1 MNNTLGMRTTLTLG
15 LLALAIGNVP
25 ARAQEYIVEPIVDTV
40 ATQPIGE
47 QGFTQAEL
55 DQMLA
60 PIALYPDAL
69 LSQVL
74 IASTYPLEIVEA
86 ARWSQQNSRLE
97 GEAAVKAVADRS
109 WDPSVKA
116 LVAFPDLLAQ
126 MNEDLEWTRRLG
138 DAMLYQEPQVMDSIQ
153 FLRARADDAG
163 SLESTEHV
171 RVIREEKTIIIE
183 PAETRVVY
191 VPYYDPYIVYGT
203 WWRPA
208 YPPVYWA
215 RPSYYYRG
223 YPGFYWGAGIHVSSG
238 FFFSSFYWPQSSIVI
253 VNTPRYYQP
262 ARYYGSR
269 HYYAPGQRWQHNPV
283 HRRGVAYRH
292 PDVKKRYEQPRLKA
306 GPVTRW
312 PLSGST
318 ASQASRSAPD
328 RRRADGARTD
338 RAWDRNT
345 TAGRDIRDSDGAA
358 PNRTARS
365 ADDWRNRTAGTARVQ
380 GRIQDDERR
389 SPRASGT
396 THASPGAR
404 TARPSPSA
412 TEARLRGTRDTT
424 RVQQSATAPT
434 QQAASGSQ
442 RVTSQRQ
449 ITSQRQQ
456 ATSPPQR
463 TASAATRSNPR
474 AQPPSVQRQRQTVSR
489 APQATTSGR
498 PDRTADAAPAPQPRA
513 TSRGNGRTTESRA
526 SGNAQREARGTNAQ
540 NKRRGV
546 PGQNGRRQE

>member
-1 MNNTLGMRTTLTLG
+1 MNNTLGTRTTLGLG
-15 LLALAIGNVP
+15 LLALAIVTVP
-25 ARAQEYIVEPIVDTV
+25 ARAQEYLVEPLADAV
-40 ATQPIGE
+40 ATQSTDA
-47 QGFTQAEL
+47 QGFTQGEL

-86 ARWSQQNSRLE
+86 ARWSQQNAQLE
-97 GEAAVKAVADRS
+97 GEAAVEAVADRG

-126 MNEDLEWTRRLG
+126 MSDDLEWTRRLG
-138 DAMLYQEPQVMDSIQ
+138 DAMLYQEPEVMDSIQ
-153 FLRARADDAG
+153 FLRARADAAG

-215 RPSYYYRG
+215 RPAYYYRG
-223 YPGFYWGAGIHVSSG
+223 YPGFYWGSGIHVSSG
-238 FFFSSFYWPQSSIVI
+238 FFFSSFYWPHSSIVI

-262 ARYYGSR
+262 ARYYGSK
-269 HYYAPGQRWQHNPV
+269 HYYAPGQRWKHNPV

-292 PDVKKRYEQPRLKA
+292 PDVKKRYDSPRLRA

-318 ASQASRSAPD
+318 ASQAGGSAPD

-338 RAWDRNT
+338 RSWERNT
-345 TAGRDIRDSDGAA
+345 ATRNSRDGYRAGVNPDGRAA
-358 PNRTARS
+358 N
-365 ADDWRNRTAGTARVQ
+365 DWHDRAAGTSRTQGRVQ
-380 GRIQDDERR
+380 AEERR

-396 THASPGAR
+396 THASAGAR
-404 TARPSPSA
+404 AARPSASS
-412 TEARLRGTRDTT
+412 TEARLRSTRETARRQPSAAT
-424 RVQQSATAPT
+424 RPQP
-434 QQAASGSQ
+434 AASRTQ
-442 RVTSQRQ
+442 RPA
-449 ITSQRQQ
+449 SQRQQ
-456 ATSPPQR
+456 VTSPPQR

-474 AQPPSVQRQRQTVSR
+474 AQSPEAQRQQQPASR
-489 APQATTSGR
+489 APRATSSGQ
-498 PDRTADAAPAPQPRA
+498 PGRTAAPAPAPQQRA
-513 TSRGNGRTTESRA
+513 TGRGDGRATESRA
-526 SGNAQREARGTNAQ
+526 STGNAQREARGASPQ
-540 NKRRGV
+540 NTRRGE
-546 PGQNGRRQE
+546 PGQHGRQRDD

>member
-1 MNNTLGMRTTLTLG
+1 MNNILGMRTTLTLG
-15 LLALAIGNVP
+15 LLALALVTVP
-25 ARAQEYIVEPIVDTV
+25 ARAQQYMVEPIADTV
-40 ATQPIGE
+40 ATQSGDE
-47 QGFTQAEL
+47 QGFTRAEL

-60 PIALYPDAL
+60 PIALYPDSL

-86 ARWSQQNSRLE
+86 ARWSQQNARLE
-97 GEAAVKAVADRS
+97 GEAAVEAAADRG

-138 DAMLYQEPQVMDSIQ
+138 DAMLYQEPDVMDSIQ
-153 FLRARADDAG
+153 FLRARADAAG

-223 YPGFYWGAGIHVSSG
+223 YPGFYWGSGIPVSSG

-269 HYYAPGQRWQHNPV
+269 HYYAPGQRWKHNPV

-292 PDVKKRYEQPRLKA
+292 PDVKKRYDSPRLKA

-318 ASQASRSAPD
+318 ASQAGRSTPD
-328 RRRADGARTD
+328 RRRADSARTD

-345 TAGRDIRDSDGAA
+345 AA
-358 PNRTARS
+358 STS
-365 ADDWRNRTAGTARVQ
+365 RVQ
-380 GRIQDDERR
+380 QGRVQDDERR
-389 SPRASGT
+389 SPRATGT
-396 THASPGAR
+396 THASAGAR
-404 TARPSPSA
+404 TARPSTSA
-412 TEARLRGTRDTT
+412 TEARLHGTR
-424 RVQQSATAPT
+424 ATARLQPSAAARPQPT
-434 QQAASGSQ
+434 DSRAQ
-442 RVTSQRQ
+442 RPVR
-449 ITSQRQQ
+449 QRQQ

-463 TASAATRSNPR
+463 TASAATRSNAR
-474 AQPPSVQRQRQTVSR
+474 AQPPSIPRQRQTASR
-489 APQATTSGR
+489 APQATSPGHPGSTV
-498 PDRTADAAPAPQPRA
+498 AAAPAPQPRA

-526 SGNAQREARGTNAQ
+526 SSGNAPREARASSGNAQREREARGTNAQ
-540 NKRRGV
+540 NTRRGE
-546 PGQNGRRQE
+546 PGQNGRRHD

>member
-1 MNNTLGMRTTLTLG
+1 MNNTLGMRTTLALG
-15 LLALAIGNVP
+15 LLAVAIATVP
-25 ARAQEYIVEPIVDTV
+25 AGAQEYVVEPIIDSV
-40 ATQPIGE
+40 ATQSPDE

-60 PIALYPDAL
+60 PVALYPDAL

-86 ARWSQQNSRLE
+86 ARWSQQNAHLE
-97 GEAAVKAVADRS
+97 GEAAVEAVADRG

-138 DAMLYQEPQVMDSIQ
+138 DAMLYQEPAVMDSIQ
-153 FLRARADDAG
+153 FLRARADAAG

-223 YPGFYWGAGIHVSSG
+223 DPGFYWGSGIHVSSG
-238 FFFSSFYWPQSSIVI
+238 FFFSSFYWPHSSIVI

-262 ARYYGSR
+262 ARYYGPT
-269 HYYAPGQRWQHNPV
+269 HYYAPGQRWKHNPV

-292 PDVKKRYEQPRLKA
+292 PEVKQRYDSPRLKA

-318 ASQASRSAPD
+318 ASRAGQSTPD
-328 RRRADGARTD
+328 RRRADGARTE
-338 RAWDRNT
+338 RSWDRNT
-345 TAGRDIRDSDGAA
+345 DTAARSSRNSDRAEVNRDG
-358 PNRTARS
+358 RTAN
-365 ADDWRNRTAGTARVQ
+365 DWRDRPASTARVQ
-380 GRIQDDERR
+380 GRVQAEER
-389 SPRASGT
+389 SSARASGT
-396 THASPGAR
+396 TRASPGVRA
-404 TARPSPSA
+404 ARPSVSS
-412 TEARLRGTRDTT
+412 TEARLRGIRDTA
-424 RVQQSATAPT
+424 RVQPSAAARP
-434 QQAASGSQ
+434 QPAASRTQ
-442 RVTSQRQ
+442 PPVSQRQ
-449 ITSQRQQ
+449 PV
-456 ATSPPQR
+456 TSPPQR
-463 TASAATRSNPR
+463 TASAATRLDPR
-474 AQPPSVQRQRQTVSR
+474 AQPPSVQRQRPPASR
-489 APQATTSGR
+489 APRATSSGR
-498 PDRTADAAPAPQPRA
+498 PERTAAAAPVPQPRA
-513 TSRGNGRTTESRA
+513 TSRGNGGATDSRA
-526 SGNAQREARGTNAQ
+526 APGNPQREARWTSAQ
-540 NKRRGV
+540 NTRRGE
-546 PGQNGRRQE
+546 PGQNGRRRD

>member
-1 MNNTLGMRTTLTLG
+1 MNNILGMRATLTLG
-15 LLALAIGNVP
+15 LLALAIVTVP
-25 ARAQEYIVEPIVDTV
+25 ARAQEYRVEPIGDTV
-40 ATQPIGE
+40 ATQSPDE

-60 PIALYPDAL
+60 PIALYPDSL

-86 ARWSQQNSRLE
+86 ARWSQQNARLE
-97 GEAAVKAVADRS
+97 GEAAVEAVADRG

-138 DAMLYQEPQVMDSIQ
+138 DAMLYQEPEVMDSIQ
-153 FLRARADDAG
+153 FLRARADAAG

-223 YPGFYWGAGIHVSSG
+223 YPGFYWGSGIPVSSG
-238 FFFSSFYWPQSSIVI
+238 FFYSSFYWPHSGIVI
-253 VNTPRYYQP
+253 VNTPRYYPP
-262 ARYYGSR
+262 ARYYGSKY
-269 HYYAPGQRWQHNPV
+269 HYAPGQRWKHNPV

-292 PDVKKRYEQPRLKA
+292 PDVKKRYDSPRLKA

-312 PLSGST
+312 PLSGNT
-318 ASQASRSAPD
+318 PSQAGRSTPD
-328 RRRADGARTD
+328 RRRVDGAPMD

-345 TAGRDIRDSDGAA
+345 A
-358 PNRTARS
+358 
-365 ADDWRNRTAGTARVQ
+365 
-380 GRIQDDERR
+380 
-389 SPRASGT
+389 
-396 THASPGAR
+396 
-404 TARPSPSA
+404 ARPQP
-412 TEARLRGTRDTT
+412 
-424 RVQQSATAPT
+424 
-434 QQAASGSQ
+434 AASRTQ
-442 RVTSQRQ
+442 RPVT
-449 ITSQRQQ
+449 QRQQ

-463 TASAATRSNPR
+463 TASVATRSNAR
-474 AQPPSVQRQRQTVSR
+474 AQPPGAQRERQTVSP
-489 APQATTSGR
+489 APQATSAGR
-498 PDRTADAAPAPQPRA
+498 SDRTTVAAPAPQPRA
-513 TSRGNGRTTESRA
+513 TRRGNGRTPESRA
-526 SGNAQREARGTNAQ
+526 SSNAQREARGTNAQ
-540 NKRRGV
+540 NSRRGV
-546 PGQNGRRQE
+546 PGQNSHRQD

>member
-1 MNNTLGMRTTLTLG
+1 MNTTLGMCATLALG
-15 LLALAIGNVP
+15 LLALATATVP
-25 ARAQEYIVEPIVDTV
+25 ARGQEYVVEPIVDSV
-40 ATQPIGE
+40 ASQSTDA

-86 ARWSQQNSRLE
+86 ARWSQRNAGLE
-97 GEAAVKAVADRS
+97 GEAAVEAVADRG

-138 DAMLYQEPQVMDSIQ
+138 DAMLYQEPAVMDSIQ
-153 FLRARADDAG
+153 FLRARADAAG
-163 SLESTEHV
+163 SLESTENV

-223 YPGFYWGAGIHVSSG
+223 YPGFYWGSGIHVSSG

-262 ARYYGSR
+262 ARYYGSK
-269 HYYAPGQRWQHNPV
+269 HYYKPGQRWKHNPV

-292 PDVKKRYEQPRLKA
+292 PDVKKRYDSPRLKA

-318 ASQASRSAPD
+318 ASQAGRSTPD
-328 RRRADGARTD
+328 RRRADDARTD

-345 TAGRDIRDSDGAA
+345 AARGSRDSDRAGL
-358 PNRTARS
+358 NRDGRPAS
-365 ADDWRNRTAGTARVQ
+365 DWRDRPAGAARVQ
-380 GRIQDDERR
+380 GRAQADERR
-389 SPRASGT
+389 SPLASGPAR
-396 THASPGAR
+396 ASPGAR
-404 TARPSPSA
+404 TARPSAST
-412 TEARLRGTRDTT
+412 TEARLHGARENARRQEPAAGA
-424 RVQQSATAPT
+424 QQPT
-434 QQAASGSQ
+434 SRSQ
-442 RVTSQRQ
+442 RVAPQRQ
-449 ITSQRQQ
+449 AQRQQ
-456 ATSPPQR
+456 ATSLPQR
-463 TASAATRSNPR
+463 TASAAPRSSARARPPNVERQRPTAPR
-474 AQPPSVQRQRQTVSR
+474 APR
-489 APQATTSGR
+489 AVTSGR
-498 PDRTADAAPAPQPRA
+498 PGGTAAAAPAPQPRA
-513 TSRGNGRTTESRA
+513 TGRGTGRATESRA
-526 SGNAQREARGTNAQ
+526 PGNAEREVRGANTQNA
-540 NKRRGV
+540 RRGF
-546 PGQNGRRQE
+546 PGQNRGHLD

>member
-1 MNNTLGMRTTLTLG
+1 MNNTLGMRTTLALG
-15 LLALAIGNVP
+15 LLAVALATVP
-25 ARAQEYIVEPIVDTV
+25 ARAQEYVVEPVVDPI
-40 ATQPIGE
+40 ATE
-47 QGFTQAEL
+47 STDAQGFTQAEL

-86 ARWSQQNSRLE
+86 ARWSQQNAPLE
-97 GEAAVKAVADRS
+97 GEAAVEAVADRG

-116 LVAFPDLLAQ
+116 LVAFPDLLTQ
-126 MNEDLEWTRRLG
+126 MSEDLEWTRRLG
-138 DAMLYQEPQVMDSIQ
+138 DAMLYQEPEVMDSIQ
-153 FLRARADDAG
+153 FLRARADAAG

-269 HYYAPGQRWQHNPV
+269 HYYKPGQRWKHNPV

-292 PDVKKRYEQPRLKA
+292 PEVKQRYDSPRLRA

-312 PLSGST
+312 PLSGRT
-318 ASQASRSAPD
+318 ASHADRSAPN
-328 RRRADGARTD
+328 RRAEGARTD
-338 RAWDRNT
+338 RSWERNT
-345 TAGRDIRDSDGAA
+345 AAHSNRDRYRASVHRDDGAA
-358 PNRTARS
+358 N
-365 ADDWRNRTAGTARVQ
+365 DWRNRAAGASRGQGRVQ
-380 GRIQDDERR
+380 AEERG

-396 THASPGAR
+396 TRAPAGAR
-404 TARPSPSA
+404 AARPSASS
-412 TEARLRGTRDTT
+412 TEARLRSTREPASRHAPAAT
-424 RVQQSATAPT
+424 RPQP
-434 QQAASGSQ
+434 AASRTQ
-442 RVTSQRQ
+442 RPVTPRH
-449 ITSQRQQ
+449 Q

-474 AQPPSVQRQRQTVSR
+474 AQSPDHQRQSASR
-489 APQATTSGR
+489 APRATSAGHAGR
-498 PDRTADAAPAPQPRA
+498 PAAAAPAPQTRA
-513 TSRGNGRTTESRA
+513 ASRSNGRAKESRA
-526 SGNAQREARGTNAQ
+526 PSGNPQRGASPQ
-540 NKRRGV
+540 NTRRGE
-546 PGQNGRRQE
+546 PGQHGRQRDF

>member
-1 MNNTLGMRTTLTLG
+1 MNKTLGMRTTLALG
-15 LLALAIGNVP
+15 LLALALATVT
-25 ARAQEYIVEPIVDTV
+25 ARAQEYLVEPIAATV
-40 ATQPIGE
+40 ATESTDE

-86 ARWSQQNSRLE
+86 ARWSQQNPHLE
-97 GEAAVKAVADRS
+97 GEVAVEAVADRG

-126 MNEDLEWTRRLG
+126 MNHDLEWTRRLG

-153 FLRARADDAG
+153 FLRARADAAG

-223 YPGFYWGAGIHVSSG
+223 YPGFYWGSGVHVSSG
-238 FFFSSFYWPQSSIVI
+238 FFFSSFYWPHSSIVI

-262 ARYYGSR
+262 ALYYGSK
-269 HYYAPGQRWQHNPV
+269 HYYKPGQRWKHNPV

-292 PDVKKRYEQPRLKA
+292 PDVRKRYDSPRLKA

-312 PLSGST
+312 PLSGRT
-318 ASQASRSAPD
+318 TSQAGRSTPD
-328 RRRADGARTD
+328 RRRADGAQTD
-338 RAWDRNT
+338 RSWDRNT
-345 TAGRDIRDSDGAA
+345 A
-358 PNRTARS
+358 ARS
-365 ADDWRNRTAGTARVQ
+365 SRESDRAGVNRDGRSANDWRDRTAGTTRAQGRVQ
-380 GRIQDDERR
+380 AEERR

-396 THASPGAR
+396 THASAGAR
-404 TARPSPSA
+404 AARPSASS
-412 TEARLRGTRDTT
+412 TEARLRGTRETA
-424 RVQQSATAPT
+424 RRQPSAAALP
-434 QQAASGSQ
+434 QPAASRTQ
-442 RVTSQRQ
+442 RPV
-449 ITSQRQQ
+449 SQRQQ

-463 TASAATRSNPR
+463 TASAAPRSNPR
-474 AQPPSVQRQRQTVSR
+474 AQPPSIQRQQRQPAAR
-489 APQATTSGR
+489 APQATSSGR
-498 PDRTADAAPAPQPRA
+498 SDRTAAAPPTRQPRA
-513 TSRGNGRTTESRA
+513 TGRGSGRTTESRA
-526 SGNAQREARGTNAQ
+526 SGSAQREVRGASAQ
-540 NKRRGV
+540 DTRRGF
-546 PGQNGRRQE
+546 PGQNREHHD